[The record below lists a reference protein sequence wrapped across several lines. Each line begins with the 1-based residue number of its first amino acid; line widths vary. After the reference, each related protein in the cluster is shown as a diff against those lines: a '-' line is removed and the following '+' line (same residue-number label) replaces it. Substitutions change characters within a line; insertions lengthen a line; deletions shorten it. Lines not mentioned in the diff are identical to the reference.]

1 MNNKLFVVVLASAIL
16 IACWTFFAINGSYQ
30 EALKSR
36 FYYEIGNYEK
46 AYELARIAYE
56 KDIYNKMA
64 HTVMTQSEISLKYV
78 KFIKDANEYLERIS
92 KLSEKEEISK
102 IDANRIRLMCEI
114 VLEDFNRLKP
124 SNLTDKGLQNEAKG
138 ARDKFAK
145 LKKELF

>member
-1 MNNKLFVVVLASAIL
+1 MNNKLFIVALASAIL

-36 FYYEIGNYEK
+36 FYYEIGNYQK
-46 AYELARIAYE
+46 AHELALIAYE

-114 VLEDFNRLKP
+114 VLEDFSRLKP
-124 SNLTDKGLQNEAKG
+124 SNLTDKGLQNEAKE
-138 ARDKFAK
+138 AKDKFAK